1 MLNNRHIVLLFIVGI
16 AQMKYLVYF
25 YITLNHWINK
35 NIMNEIRKHLKSLKQ
50 AERFQNSLYNKYNY
64 VRLVTSP
71 IFTEDGLYIWNVSI

>member
-1 MLNNRHIVLLFIVGI
+1 
-16 AQMKYLVYF
+16 
-25 YITLNHWINK
+25 
-35 NIMNEIRKHLKSLKQ
+35 MNEIRKHLKSLKQ